1 VFGRFPF
8 FYRAALLLGLMAI
21 AVAVD
26 FWRHGREASKHREY
40 GFIWIAG
47 ILAGVVGFTND
58 CATSSIS
65 PDYFVLGKGLEA
77 GNDLR
82 LRAGVY
88 GFKAG
93 LSAGIVGGAICL
105 FARARNSRFSAEQMR
120 RLLLALWMPAL
131 GAVLLGLALL
141 IVVGAFDPMGL
152 SARLDSLLNAD
163 QIIRFRKVWWIHTG
177 LYAGL
182 VIGLAAMIIRH
193 RGQAG
198 FMESNDRSPCDGGS
212 AQR

>member
-1 VFGRFPF
+1 VFERFPF
-8 FYRAALLLGLMAI
+8 FYRVALLLGLMTV

-26 FWRHGREASKHREY
+26 FWRHGREAAKYREY

-47 ILAGVVGFTND
+47 ILGGVVGFAND

-65 PDYFVLGKGLEA
+65 PDYFILGKGLEA

-93 LSAGIVGGAICL
+93 LSAGIVGGAVCL
-105 FARARNSRFSAEQMR
+105 FARGRSSRFSTEQMC
-120 RLLLALWMPAL
+120 RLLQALWMPL
-131 GAVLLGLALL
+131 VGAVLLGLALP
-141 IVVGAFDPMGL
+141 IMAGGFDPFGL
-152 SARLDSLLNAD
+152 SAHLDSLLNAG
-163 QIIRFRKVWWIHTG
+163 QIIRFRRVWWIHTG

-182 VIGLAAMIIRH
+182 AIGLAAMILRQNGLIVFRENN
-193 RGQAG
+193 GK
-198 FMESNDRSPCDGGS
+198 SPGDEGS
-212 AQR
+212 ARR

>member
-1 VFGRFPF
+1 VFDGFPF
-8 FYRAALLLGLMAI
+8 YYRVALLLGLMTV

-26 FWRHGREASKHREY
+26 FWRHGREAARYREY

-47 ILAGVVGFTND
+47 ILGGVVGFAND
-58 CATSSIS
+58 CITSSIS
-65 PDYFVLGKGLEA
+65 PDYFIMGKGLEP

-88 GFKAG
+88 GLKAG
-93 LSAGIVGGAICL
+93 LSAGIVGGAVCL
-105 FARARNSRFSAEQMR
+105 FARARNARFSAEQMR
-120 RLLLALWMPAL
+120 GSVQALWMPVVAAVFL
-131 GAVLLGLALL
+131 GATLPIIAG
-141 IVVGAFDPMGL
+141 GFDPFAL

-182 VIGLAAMIIRH
+182 VMGLAGMIIRQNAC
-193 RGQAG
+193 RGFRENSG
-198 FMESNDRSPCDGGS
+198 KPLDGEGS
-212 AQR
+212 ARR

>member
-1 VFGRFPF
+1 MFDSFPF
-8 FYRAALLLGLMAI
+8 FYRVALLLGLMAV

-26 FWRHGREASKHREY
+26 FWRHGREAARYREY

-47 ILAGVVGFTND
+47 ILGGMIGFAND

-65 PDYFVLGKGLEA
+65 PDYFILGKGLEP
-77 GNDLR
+77 GDDLR

-105 FARARNSRFSAEQMR
+105 FARARNSRFTTEKMR
-120 RLLLALWMPAL
+120 WSLQALWMP
-131 GAVLLGLALL
+131 
-141 IVVGAFDPMGL
+141 VVGAIFLGVALPILAGGFDPFGL

-163 QIIRFRKVWWIHTG
+163 QIIRFKKVWWIHTG

-182 VIGLAAMIIRH
+182 VIGLAAMIVRERRDSTSI
-193 RGQAG
+193 
-198 FMESNDRSPCDGGS
+198 
-212 AQR
+212 